1 MPSGTPDFLYLD
13 DQPVRVTSLTRDGD
27 RISLV
32 VILRGSRAH
41 QQLQESLHRTPM
53 RLTIPGE
60 PERAVALE
68 RAEHVVSGE
77 GERAL
82 YRHSIILGPAGEA
95 EPVSTD
101 DLTARLD
108 RIERKLDLLLSRT
121 EGPSSGD

>member
-41 QQLQESLHRTPM
+41 QQLQETLQRTPL
-53 RLTIPGE
+53 RLTFPGE
-60 PERAVALE
+60 PERVVALE
-68 RAEHVVSGE
+68 GAEHVVSGE

-82 YRHSIILGPAGEA
+82 YRHTVHLGPPSEA
-95 EPVSTD
+95 EPVPTD
-101 DLTARLD
+101 ELTARLD
-108 RIERKLDLLLSRT
+108 RIERKLDLLLART
-121 EGPSSGD
+121 EGSSSG